1 LADLGQVLAKGE
13 RGMPQPH
20 PTRIPRKKIRIDC
33 GAYLLR
39 TLTIA
44 DASDRWAGW
53 MDDPKNLRL
62 LNSPARSMTKDDIV
76 SYIKQFDQQSHLLI
90 GIFEK
95 QTGLHLGFFR
105 IDIDPVLNR
114 CLVFLIGEP
123 KHRHSFHFTNERMA
137 PFFDFIFETLGLNT
151 MLATVLAS
159 NRALTNFLL
168 RNGWSLDKTLPR
180 NVKSQSDG
188 TMLDL
193 CYFSFSREAWH
204 ARKTQNALQNSV
216 D

>member
-1 LADLGQVLAKGE
+1 
-13 RGMPQPH
+13 MPQPQ
-20 PTRIPRKKIRIDC
+20 PAKLAKKKVRIDC

-39 TLTIA
+39 TLTVA

-62 LNSPARSMTKDDIV
+62 VNSPPRAMTKDDIV
-76 SYIKQFDQQSHLLI
+76 AYIRQFDQRSHLLI

-95 QTGLHLGFFR
+95 QSGLHIGFFR

-123 KHRHSFHFTNERMA
+123 RHRHSFNFTSERMT

-159 NRALTNFLL
+159 NRALTGFLL
-168 RNGWSLDKTLPR
+168 RNGWSLDQTLPR
-180 NVKSQSDG
+180 NVKSQSDD

-193 CYFSFSREAWH
+193 CFFSFSRDAWR
-204 ARKTQNALQNSV
+204 ARKTETAQQNRP